1 MTQGSGGA
9 ERRKRVRVTVSGEVQ
24 GRIHTVQAAP
34 VLDISETGALLEVP
48 CSLRPGAVY
57 ILHLPL
63 DGGTLTLQSRVV
75 RSFVHGLARKADG
88 ETVVQYRT
96 AVEFLGITDASRAK
110 LQGHIGAHGGAFD
123 EDFDA

>member
-1 MTQGSGGA
+1 MASGA

-57 ILHLPL
+57 LLHLPIE
-63 DGGTLTLQSRVV
+63 GGPLTLQSRVV
-75 RSFVHGLARKADG
+75 RSFVHGLTKKADG

-96 AVEFLGITDASRAK
+96 AVEFLGLTDTARAR
-110 LQGHIGAHGGAFD
+110 LQVHIGSHGGAFD
-123 EDFDA
+123 EDFEA